1 MRVEI
6 LLEAENELLES
17 IEYYE
22 EIEPGLGLSLRDEFA
37 PASLGLREIPLFLG

>member
-22 EIEPGLGLSLRDEFA
+22 EIEPGLGLSLRDEVR
-37 PASLGLREIPLFLG
+37 SSIT